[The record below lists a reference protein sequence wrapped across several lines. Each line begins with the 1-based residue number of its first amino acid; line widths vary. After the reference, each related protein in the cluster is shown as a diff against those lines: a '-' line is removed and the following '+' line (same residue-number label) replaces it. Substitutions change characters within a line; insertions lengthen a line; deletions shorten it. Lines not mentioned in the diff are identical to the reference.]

1 MKIVI
6 ALPHL
11 TRLGGAA
18 RYAWELGEFMHDKK
32 DEIIITSLYADD
44 ELYNSK
50 KFKIINLVDR
60 NFLPQSIKFWLNL
73 SKIQKKFSDII
84 EDEKPDI
91 ILFNHFPCTLW
102 AKKFKNI
109 PVLCYPHDIEL
120 LFSDT
125 YIKDLSFF
133 TRTLWRIIRIFV
145 QQYDKK
151 RWKEFDEVIA
161 NSNYS
166 AKTISQSYDV
176 MPSVIYPGTNTSV
189 FRPIE
194 KNLDEKTILVNAD
207 NRVRRAHFA
216 LKNLKKLLHKRQ
228 DFKIWVVGHN
238 PTYDRELKELVK
250 KEKMEKFVT
259 FFGRVSDSKLRELY
273 AKAHIFLMLQRKQ
286 PFGLVFIEAMSSGT
300 PVIACKPGA
309 PEEVLNHG
317 ETGFVFDQYDGD
329 EMNQFVERILDN
341 PELSVSMG
349 QKGRQRV
356 EENFESTAQYEK
368 LRNLMDSWIKKQKN
382 IM

>member
-6 ALPHL
+6 VVPHL

-18 RYAWELGEFMHDKK
+18 RYAWELGEFMHEKGDQV
-32 DEIIITSLYADD
+32 IIVSLYTNN
-44 ELYNSK
+44 ELYHSK
-50 KFKIINLVDR
+50 KFKIINLADE
-60 NFLPQSIKFWLNL
+60 NFLPQSIKFWINL
-73 SKIQKKFSDII
+73 SKFRKKFANIVK
-84 EDEKPDI
+84 DEKPDI

-102 AKKFKNI
+102 AQKFNKI

-125 YIKDLSFF
+125 YIKNLSFF
-133 TRTLWRIIRIFV
+133 MRNTWKIFRLFV

-151 RWKEFDEVIA
+151 KWNVFNEVIA

-166 AKTISQSYDV
+166 AKTIAKNYDV
-176 MPSVIYPGTNTSV
+176 APSVIYPGTNTSV
-189 FRPIE
+189 FKPIE
-194 KNLDEKTILVNAD
+194 KNLDEKTILINAD
-207 NRVRRAHFA
+207 ARVRRAHFA
-216 LKNLKKLLHKRQ
+216 LKNLKNLLLKRQ
-228 DFKIWVVGHN
+228 DFKILIVGYDK
-238 PTYDRELKELVK
+238 TYDKELKELVK
-250 KEKMEKFVT
+250 KEKIEKFVT

-273 AKAHIFLMLQRKQ
+273 AKAHMFLMLQRKQ

-317 ETGFVFDQYDGD
+317 DTGFVFDQYDGKAL
-329 EMNQFVERILDN
+329 NQFVEKILDN
-341 PELSVSMG
+341 SELSITMG

-356 EENFESTAQYEK
+356 LENFESTTQYKKIRK
-368 LRNLMDSWIKKQKN
+368 LMSSWIEKMN
-382 IM
+382 